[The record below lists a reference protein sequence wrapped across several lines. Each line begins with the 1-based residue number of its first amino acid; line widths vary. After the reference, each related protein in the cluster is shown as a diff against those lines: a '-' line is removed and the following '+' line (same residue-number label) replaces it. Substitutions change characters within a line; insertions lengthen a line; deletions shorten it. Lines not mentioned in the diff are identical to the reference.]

1 MTTTAEQEAVAM
13 PDDTAP
19 HPNWGGHRPGSGRPA
34 GSDLARL
41 DVGIRGDQ
49 MEWLD
54 RLRAVNGDRTRAV
67 TVRRMLDEA
76 RRGQGVREHLAALAA
91 PEAGALVPPAQ
102 ELARW
107 VLAAL
112 DGKTDPEE

>member
-1 MTTTAEQEAVAM
+1 MTITAEQEAVAM

-41 DVGIRGDQ
+41 DVGIRRDQ

-76 RRGQGVREHLAALAA
+76 RRVQAVRA
-91 PEAGALVPPAQ
+91 
-102 ELARW
+102 ELANVLVGEHIPPDPERTLAQW
-107 VLAAL
+107 VLDVL